1 MNKPDALTIGY
12 EIVDQSRDIVKL
24 LAIGVKADGSFLIL
38 DSGLTDDDVNELY
51 RDFRQWVGSQ
61 LEKEILG

>member
-24 LAIGVKADGSFLIL
+24 LAIGVKTDGSFLIL